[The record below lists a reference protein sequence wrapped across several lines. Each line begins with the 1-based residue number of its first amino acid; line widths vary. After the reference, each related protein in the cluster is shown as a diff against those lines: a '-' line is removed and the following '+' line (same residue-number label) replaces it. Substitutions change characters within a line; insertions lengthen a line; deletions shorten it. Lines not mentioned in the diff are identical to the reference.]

1 MLDSNC
7 ALIDNDFLNHAI
19 ETKLDEE
26 SKCALLNSI
35 FDAIKK
41 DAVIHP
47 WISDYEVMWDNKTIN
62 NIISKI
68 KIKKATWDDVH
79 GNQIAQKTYYEILFK
94 ELFKKTNSLPIAI
107 HDVFTYCVK
116 KQSLGEL
123 HNITACM
130 ICGCNLI
137 LSDDKD
143 TKRFKRIISQTLTC
157 DFEVYT
163 RAELAETIRGL
174 EGAPSR
180 SELKKF
186 AHQAN

>member
-1 MLDSNC
+1 M
-7 ALIDNDFLNHAI
+7 
-19 ETKLDEE
+19 
-26 SKCALLNSI
+26 
-35 FDAIKK
+35 
-41 DAVIHP
+41 
-47 WISDYEVMWDNKTIN
+47 
-62 NIISKI
+62 
-68 KIKKATWDDVH
+68 
-79 GNQIAQKTYYEILFK
+79 
-94 ELFKKTNSLPIAI
+94 
-107 HDVFTYCVK
+107 K

-137 LSDDKD
+137 LSDYQD

-163 RAELAETIRGL
+163 RAELAETIRGI
-174 EGAPSR
+174 EGALSR